1 MKVIIYLFCSSIVW
15 CYSTSYFYFS
25 NFYNITT
32 SLKDETYKYK
42 DYDTFS
48 SLDFNSLFHSS
59 PDLDVGVISFDYRNK
74 SKFLDISFMPI
85 IVNKEINQIAFGS
98 SYSRLGLYGRIEKSF
113 LKAYFGNNSIK
124 IGRGNHKNK
133 LDPHS
138 SILDSGFYPSK
149 DEFSFKTKKKNY
161 LFEFSFGQ
169 LSNEKDLDNKLIKRN
184 FGKHSL
190 TLLGKKSTSIEF
202 GEMIIYTGINRNLE
216 LVYMNPFLPYFLNGL
231 EIERKDQINDNDNS
245 MLYFTLKSKYRNVNY
260 YYELII
266 DDFQIDDTG
275 GEHAIGFKLGLH
287 KIKPIG
293 LSWILEYIN
302 IDKWVYLHH
311 GNFTSWQ
318 NNGKSVGYS
327 YGPDSKAIR
336 FQGSYNWNDYIFYFE
351 LQTLVKGLN
360 NINTNW
366 NNLVDSGYI
375 SKKDSYLF
383 NCLSIIKKTKHFRYE
398 IGWNNQPIEN
408 EINGHINL
416 SKTNNQYFLKLIFD
430 KGILFQD

>member
-1 MKVIIYLFCSSIVW
+1 MKVIIYFLCSSIVW
-15 CYSTSYFYFS
+15 CYGTSFFYFS

-32 SLKDETYKYK
+32 SLKNKNYKYK
-42 DYDTFS
+42 DYDIYS
-48 SLDFNSLFHSS
+48 SLDLESLFHLS
-59 PDLDVGVISFDYRNK
+59 PGLDVGVISFDYRNK
-74 SKFLDISFMPI
+74 SKFLDFSIMPI

-133 LDPHS
+133 LYPHS

-149 DEFSFKTKKKNY
+149 DEILFKTKKKNY
-161 LFEFSFGQ
+161 SFEFSFGQ
-169 LSNEKDLDNKLIKRN
+169 LSNEKDSDNKLIKRN

-190 TLLGKKSTSIEF
+190 TLLNNKSTSIEF

-245 MLYFTLKSKYRNVNY
+245 MLYLIINSTYKDINY
-260 YYELII
+260 YSEVII

-275 GEHAIGFKLGLH
+275 SEHAIGFKLGLNH
-287 KIKPIG
+287 IKPIG
-293 LSWILEYIN
+293 LSWIFEYVNIN
-302 IDKWVYLHH
+302 KCVYLHH

-318 NNGKSVGYS
+318 SNGKPIGYFH
-327 YGPDSKAIR
+327 GPDSKSIR
-336 FQGSYNWNDYIFYFE
+336 FQGSYNWNDYTVYFG

-360 NINTNW
+360 NINTDWDNI
-366 NNLVDSGYI
+366 VESGYI
-375 SKKDSYLF
+375 AKYDSHLY
-383 NCLSIIKKTKHFRYE
+383 NCLSVVKKTKHFHYE
-398 IGWNNQPIEN
+398 LGWNNQPIEN
-408 EINGHINL
+408 EINGSVNL
-416 SKTNNQYFLKLIFD
+416 LNRNDQYFLKLIL
-430 KGILFQD
+430 KNNILFQH